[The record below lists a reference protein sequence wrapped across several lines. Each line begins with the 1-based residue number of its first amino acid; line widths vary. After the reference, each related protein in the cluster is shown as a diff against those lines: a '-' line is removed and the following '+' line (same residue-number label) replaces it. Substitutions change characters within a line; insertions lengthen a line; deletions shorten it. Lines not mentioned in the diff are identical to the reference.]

1 MHRDWTI
8 HLQEH
13 SNGVLQTHSRYT
25 DPVPTKS
32 VICMSTEQDRMV
44 GNLRMWKSMAT
55 IPGLLPFPTTPS
67 FPVIFG
73 TALTCATLPP
83 LLPSHLPR
91 NGLYISLLGFL
102 FFFNC
107 NLSIF
112 PMLLA
117 SYIVIL
123 LCQCLE
129 KTEGCIFLTDWAIY
143 ESPSLL
149 DYYYEFHFC

>member
-1 MHRDWTI
+1 MLNTNVLVFRFGSICNLTGSNFFFLGRFMHRDLTM

-25 DPVPTKS
+25 DPVHTKS

-83 LLPSHLPR
+83 LLPSHLLR

-112 PMLLA
+112 PYA
-117 SYIVIL
+117 
-123 LCQCLE
+123 
-129 KTEGCIFLTDWAIY
+129 
-143 ESPSLL
+143 PSLL
-149 DYYYEFHFC
+149 HSYTFVNV